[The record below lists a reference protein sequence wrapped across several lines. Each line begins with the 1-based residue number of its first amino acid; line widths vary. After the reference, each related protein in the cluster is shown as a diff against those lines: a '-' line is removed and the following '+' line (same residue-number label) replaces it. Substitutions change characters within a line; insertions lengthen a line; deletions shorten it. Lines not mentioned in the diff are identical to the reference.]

1 VPPGDDRALAAGILR
16 LIERPDLAAHVGD
29 AARQAVEGRFSFDRM
44 TTEFQDLFLAE
55 LSARVAPEGLTWAA
69 SSGN

>member
-1 VPPGDDRALAAGILR
+1 MPPGDDRALASGILR
-16 LIERPDLAAHVGD
+16 LIERPELATQLAD
-29 AARQAVEGRFSFDRM
+29 AARQTVHGRFSFDRM
-44 TTEFQDLFLAE
+44 VNEFQELFVSE